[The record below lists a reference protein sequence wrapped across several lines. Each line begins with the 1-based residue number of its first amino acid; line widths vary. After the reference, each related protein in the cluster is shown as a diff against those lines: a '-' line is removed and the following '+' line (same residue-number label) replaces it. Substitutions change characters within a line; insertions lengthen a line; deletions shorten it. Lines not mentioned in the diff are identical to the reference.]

1 MAQGKEVMGQ
11 GEVAVGWGVK
21 VGAWRVAGGEAE
33 AEGLEVARLL
43 AVVLTLHRG
52 RPLQPPASILPAH
65 LHSWRAAI
73 ESVQLAK
80 RAEGTAAQTQ
90 LRT

>member
-1 MAQGKEVMGQ
+1 
-11 GEVAVGWGVK
+11 
-21 VGAWRVAGGEAE
+21 VAGGEAE

-65 LHSWRAAI
+65 LQSWRAAI
-73 ESVQLAK
+73 ESVQLANAQGEQLH
-80 RAEGTAAQTQ
+80 RHSCTHSAAAHIAQ
-90 LRT
+90 LVSACQPTHWG